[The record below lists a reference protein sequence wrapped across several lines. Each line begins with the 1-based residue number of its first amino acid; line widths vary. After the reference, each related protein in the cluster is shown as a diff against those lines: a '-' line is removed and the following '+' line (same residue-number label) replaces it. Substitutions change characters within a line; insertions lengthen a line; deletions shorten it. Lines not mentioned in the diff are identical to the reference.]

1 MCLMFAKFIFSW
13 PLHLFIAV
21 RFLLAWELVMLMRYD
36 SGLDICLSSMMS
48 DSCSEVFAC
57 SFFLNLS
64 ETSPK

>member
-1 MCLMFAKFIFSW
+1 MCLMFAKW

-21 RFLLAWELVMLMRYD
+21 RFLLACIFRELVMLMRYD

-48 DSCSEVFAC
+48 DSCSDVFAC